1 MKKNYKMPET
11 QVMQIELQ
19 QVIAGSP
26 FTKNGVGELTGGK
39 LQDVD
44 AKDGVVLSRVNV
56 WGEEEE

>member
-26 FTKNGVGELTGGK
+26 FTKNGVGELTGGE
-39 LQDVD
+39 LQNVE
-44 AKDGVVLSRVNV
+44 AQGAVLSRVNV

>member
-26 FTKNGVGELTGGK
+26 FTKNGVGELTGGE
-39 LQDVD
+39 LQSGE
-44 AKDGVVLSRVNV
+44 AKGAVLSRVDV

>member
-19 QVIAGSP
+19 QVMAGSP
-26 FTKNGVGELTGGK
+26 FTKDGYGVLTGGE
-39 LQDVD
+39 LQSGN